1 MSKGI
6 GIINSS
12 GAGFFSNFRGS
23 ISAIKRCEDNNL
35 IPFMNWSNNPYKEN
49 KHGNNV
55 WEYYFEQTTSDLLK
69 TGIVGKYNV
78 EQDFTWRNLPH
89 TREAMSNLIEKYVT
103 LKPDI
108 QKEIDEFYNENMK
121 GRHVLGVHIRLTD
134 KATHP
139 AEKKTIVSLENYK
152 TEIRNY
158 INLFPDAYIYLAT
171 DSTDYIKQLNEEFGD
186 KIILPDV
193 LRSSGGASVHHHSQG
208 NGYKKG
214 KDVLMECLLLSKCD
228 FLIKGVSNV
237 SLCALFFNKELEHFN
252 ITSQY
257 NNDTRE
263 DFIPWK
269 KINEELCQK

>member
-6 GIINSS
+6 GVINST

-23 ISAIKRCEDNNL
+23 VSAIKRCEDNDL
-35 IPFMNWSNNPYKEN
+35 VPFMNWRNNPYIEN
-49 KHGNNV
+49 SQGGNS
-55 WEYYFEQTTSDLLK
+55 WDYYFEQPFNV
-69 TGIVGKYNV
+69 INNNIKYNI
-78 EQDFTWRNLPH
+78 EQDFSWRNLPH
-89 TREAMSNLIEKYVT
+89 TRETMSSLIEKYIT
-103 LKPDI
+103 LKPNI
-108 QKEIDEFYNENMK
+108 QKEIDDFYDRNMK
-121 GRHVLGVHIRLTD
+121 SRHVLGVHIRLTD

-158 INLFPDAYIYLAT
+158 VNLFPDAYIYLAT
-171 DSTDYIKQLNEEFGD
+171 DSTDYINQLKEEFGD

-214 KDVLMECLLLSKCD
+214 KDVLMECILLSKCD